1 MLGLDPLRIRP
12 MESELGLLH
21 KCDGSARVKQGENI
35 ITTVI
40 QGENNLTVV
49 LAAVVTVL
57 NTIII

>member
-21 KCDGSARVKQGENI
+21 KCDGSARVKQGEH
-35 ITTVI
+35 
-40 QGENNLTVV
+40 NLTAV
-49 LAAVVTVL
+49 LAAVVTLL